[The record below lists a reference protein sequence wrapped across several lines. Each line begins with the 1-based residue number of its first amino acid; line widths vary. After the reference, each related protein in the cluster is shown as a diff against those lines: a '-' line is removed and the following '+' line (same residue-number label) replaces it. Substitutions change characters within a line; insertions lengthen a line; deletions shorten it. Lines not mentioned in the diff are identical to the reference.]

1 MSNFKELGLDAEI
14 LKAVLDLGFENP
26 TPIQEQAIPV
36 LLGGVNDFVGLAQT
50 GTGKT
55 AAFGLPIVN
64 LVDFGSRDTQALIIC
79 PTRELCLQITRDLTN
94 FCKYK
99 SGANIVA
106 IYGGAS
112 MENQVRDINRGAQI
126 IVATP
131 GRMVDMIN
139 RGKVRLKNV
148 AVVVLDEA
156 DEMLNMGFKEDLDT
170 ILSQTPETKKTWLFS
185 ATMQNEVAR
194 IARTYMTNPTEVT
207 VGKQNQGAE
216 NIQHQ
221 YFVVHARDK
230 YLALKRV
237 VDFNPDIFGIVFC
250 RTRSETQDVA
260 DKLIKDGYNA
270 DCLHGDLSQAQR
282 DMVMKRYRSR
292 SLQLLVATDVAA
304 RGIDV
309 NDVTHVINY
318 QLPDDVE
325 NYTHRS
331 GRTARAGKSGVSIA
345 IINMKEAYRIREIER
360 QINKKFEQVK
370 VPNAM
375 EVCEKQLIHLVQNIK
390 QIEVKES
397 AIESYL
403 PAAYEMLADLSKE
416 EIIKR
421 MVSVEFNR
429 FLEYYKNAPDLN
441 SDSKT
446 SRDERT
452 KRMDNATPT
461 GRFFLNLGEMDG
473 LSKFDLMDFIRDVTK
488 FNKSQIGK
496 VDLKHTFS
504 FFEVDAQDAPMVLEA
519 FKDQKYNGRA
529 VRVEVS
535 EGSGGSGRSGGRS
548 EGRGEGRGGE
558 RRSEG
563 RRDFGRRD
571 GGSNRDANGN
581 RRRSE
586 GSGFGGERRSD
597 SRSSSEGSG
606 FGGERRS
613 ESRGGSSEGRGE
625 RRSEPRSFDKPAGGA
640 GFGAPSG
647 EKRKRKSW

>member
-1 MSNFKELGLDAEI
+1 MSNFQELGLDNEI
-14 LKAVLDLGFENP
+14 VKAVLDLGFENP
-26 TPIQEQAIPV
+26 TPIQEKAIPV
-36 LLGGVNDFVGLAQT
+36 LLTGANDFVGLAQT

-55 AAFGLPIVN
+55 AAFGLPIIN
-64 LVDFGSRDTQALIIC
+64 IVDFSSRDTQALIIC
-79 PTRELCLQITRDLTN
+79 PTRELCLQITRDITN

-99 SGANIVA
+99 SGANTVA

-139 RGKVRLKNV
+139 RGKVRLKNIS
-148 AVVVLDEA
+148 VVVLDEA

-194 IARTYMTNPTEVT
+194 IARTYMTDPTEVT

-216 NIQHQ
+216 NIEHQ

-390 QIEVKES
+390 EIEVKES

-446 SRDERT
+446 SRDERI
-452 KRMDNATPT
+452 KRTDNATPT

-535 EGSGGSGRSGGRS
+535 EGSGGSGRSEGRGGRS

-563 RRDFGRRD
+563 RRDFGRRE

-581 RRRSE
+581 RKRAE
-586 GSGFGGERRSD
+586 GSGFGGER
-597 SRSSSEGSG
+597 RSSSEGSG

-625 RRSEPRSFDKPAGGA
+625 RRSEPRSFDRPAGTNSS
-640 GFGAPSG
+640 APSG